1 MTMHK
6 AVAFKRARLSE
17 PSVVEQLNEYITQ
30 KKCRV
35 IGFQA
40 VKESPTSC
48 EEWLMA
54 IVDEK

>member
-1 MTMHK
+1 MHK
-6 AVAFKRARLSE
+6 AVAFKRTRLSE

-30 KKCRV
+30 NKCRV
-35 IGFQA
+35 IGFQV
-40 VKESPTSC
+40 VKPAPGIT